1 MKAEFSARTAA
12 RESRRSFLCF
22 SNVSISSCAARRASC
37 LLCRL
42 VSRRAH
48 ICFSCPMVSFV
59 CVKFLVK
66 SSLTVVYSA
75 SNSFFKFCTASICSS
90 KKALHQ
96 ATVNHY
102 NHEDKQYS
110 QTYKHAF
117 LTTTTSIRVVDSS
130 LPKVKTCA
138 WASFV
143 SCTAAS
149 S

>member
-1 MKAEFSARTAA
+1 MKAEFSARTAV
-12 RESRRSFLCF
+12 RESRRSCLCF
-22 SNVSISSCAARRASC
+22 INVSISSRAACRASC

-42 VSRRAH
+42 VSRREH
-48 ICFSCPMVSFV
+48 ICFSCPMVSFI
-59 CVKFLVK
+59 CVKFLFK

-75 SNSFFKFCTASICSS
+75 SNSSFNFFTASICSS

-102 NHEDKQYS
+102 NHDDKKYS

-117 LTTTTSIRVVDSS
+117 LATTTSIRVVDSS

-143 SCTAAS
+143 SCKAAS